1 MKYSLMKIE
10 ARVLLLLF
18 CFVFAGGVA
27 AQEPT
32 FIKDIAPIIHAKCT
46 PCHRPN
52 DAAPF
57 PLISYE
63 DVAKRTKF
71 IREVVESGYMPPWK
85 ADDHYASYSNNRSL
99 SAAEKAL
106 LLKWIDNKAPKG
118 QGSEPAAL
126 YKSIAEQNTGYRR
139 KPDLNLNTGK
149 PYTLP
154 GDNFERFV
162 IYRIPFELPDSANVE
177 AIEFSSNNKK
187 IIHHVNYS
195 IHEVSEDIDIHSGP
209 DMINLTEDDRTQY
222 DAYQPFKKSIT
233 YYGGWIPGSSGESYP
248 KGFGWVM
255 PKRGVI
261 LMTVHYAPSAKDEPS
276 ISGVNLFF
284 TKTPVD
290 RRVKVISFGSGG
302 IGEKQI
308 SPPLMLM
315 PNTVKTFTLKVT
327 NPGEDF
333 SVMYVWPHMHLLGKS
348 FKAYGVTPAGDTIRL
363 THVPQWDFRWQEI
376 YKFKKLV
383 PIPKGTR
390 LHIEGTYDN
399 TASNPFNPN
408 SPPRFVMSSGDMR
421 SNDEML
427 TLMMVFL
434 PYREGDENI
443 SLE

>member
-1 MKYSLMKIE
+1 MNFSCMKMCALLF
-10 ARVLLLLF
+10 LLLLAF
-18 CFVFAGGVA
+18 SPFAG
-27 AQEPT
+27 AQQPT
-32 FIKDIAPIIHAKCT
+32 FLKDVAPIIHAKCT

-57 PLISYE
+57 SLITYE

-71 IREVVESGYMPPWK
+71 IREVISSGFMPPWK
-85 ADDHYASYSNNRSL
+85 ADDHYVAYSNNRSL
-99 SAAEKAL
+99 SEKEKAVI
-106 LLKWIDNKAPKG
+106 LKWIDNKAPKG
-118 QGSEPAAL
+118 EGKEPEAQYKALSESSTAYGRL
-126 YKSIAEQNTGYRR
+126 
-139 KPDLNLNTGK
+139 PDMNLHT
-149 PYTLP
+149 PQAYTLP
-154 GDNFERFV
+154 GDNMERFI

-177 AIEFSSNNKK
+177 AIEFASSNKK

-195 IHEVSEDIDIHSGP
+195 IHEVPAGIDINSGP
-209 DMINLTEDDRTQY
+209 ESINLSEGDRSQY
-222 DAYQPFKKSIT
+222 DAYQPFKKTIT
-233 YYGGWIPGSSGESYP
+233 YYGGWIPGSSGEKYP

-261 LMTVHYAPSAKDEPS
+261 LMTVHYAPSAKEERS

-284 TKTPVD
+284 TKTPVE

-308 SPPLMLM
+308 FPPLMLM
-315 PNTVKTFTLKVT
+315 PNTVKTFSLKIT

-348 FKAYGVTPAGDTIRL
+348 FKAYGISPLGDTIRL
-363 THVPQWDFRWQEI
+363 THIQQWDFRWQEI

-383 PIPKGTR
+383 HIPRGTR
-390 LHIEGTYDN
+390 LVIEGTYDN
-399 TASNPFNPN
+399 TASNPFNPS

-434 PYREGDENI
+434 PYREGDENL